1 MLLILH
7 TAAVE
12 CLQLKELNH
21 INIMSFFGAC
31 IDPAH
36 ICYLMQCCNRG
47 TVQVYLYLRTYSRIP
62 YSATVNHLTFLSKL
76 RKVNKWNKRGIAAR
90 EGDATR
96 PYRYGN
102 SHATWDHTVLPAA
115 RQRWHSRPYPSEA
128 RTRFSDLGVMQ
139 DWVDLGTTVS
149 EQPMP
154 KAAYHSVRR
163 DKLPST
169 VRCEPGSSH
178 TAVGRANY

>member
-1 MLLILH
+1 MKVTKLMRSLH
-7 TAAVE
+7 WWRLDQWVHIPGRSV
-12 CLQLKELNH
+12 LELDARV
-21 INIMSFFGAC
+21 IVAPGRSATTTR
-31 IDPAH
+31 
-36 ICYLMQCCNRG
+36 Q
-47 TVQVYLYLRTYSRIP
+47 YLYLRTYSRIP

-90 EGDATR
+90 KGDATR